1 MIRVG
6 ASPKRKPGP
15 VPDPNSSL
23 TRKAGGCETQRPGRE
38 GKERVL
44 PLPKKI
50 YEALWR
56 RSKANATRPET
67 ASARE
72 AARVKGGTN
81 GVPPVSASAVELALA
96 DAVADALALAE
107 AEPPLTV
114 TVPTIPR
121 SSCGMQK

>member
-1 MIRVG
+1 MTRVG

-23 TRKAGGCETQRPGRE
+23 TRKAEGCETQKPGRE
-38 GKERVL
+38 GKERGL

-56 RSKANATRPET
+56 RSKANATKPET
-67 ASARE
+67 PSARE
-72 AARVKGGTN
+72 AARVNSGTN
-81 GVPPVSASAVELALA
+81 GVPPVSASAVELAL
-96 DAVADALALAE
+96 ADALALAE